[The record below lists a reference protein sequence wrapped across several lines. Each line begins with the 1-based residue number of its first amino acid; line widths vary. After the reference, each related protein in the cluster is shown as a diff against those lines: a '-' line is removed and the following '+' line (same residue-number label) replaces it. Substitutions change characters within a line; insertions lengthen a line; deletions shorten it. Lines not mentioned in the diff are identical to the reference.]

1 MFLEVTKSK
10 PRVPRALSV
19 KMHRSQMTEVSESSE
34 GEAYFKSFAKVSTE

>member
-19 KMHRSQMTEVSESSE
+19 KMDKSQMAEGSESSK